1 MNTYIPKKGEVQPKW
16 YIVDADGQSVGRVAT
31 VVATLLRGKH
41 RPQFTPFLDHG
52 DHVIVLNA
60 SRLRWT
66 GRKLEQK
73 VYRHYTGYPGG
84 LREVSAKKLMETRPD
99 LAVKEAVMGMLPKN
113 KLRDRQAFR
122 LKVYAENEHPHEAQM
137 PEPYSLTTGKQ

>member
-1 MNTYIPKKGEVQPKW
+1 MLTYVPKKNEVQPKW
-16 YIVDADGQSVGRVAT
+16 YIVDADGQSVGRIAT

-60 SRLRWT
+60 SRMRWT

-84 LREVSAKKLMETRPD
+84 LREVGARKLMETRPD

-113 KLRDRQAFR
+113 KLRDRQALR
-122 LKVYAENEHPHEAQM
+122 LKVYAENQHPHEAQM
-137 PEPYSLTTGKQ
+137 PEPYSLRTGKQ